1 MKTFSRFLNEKDES
15 PEKPRF
21 RGRKADRIKGATGGK
36 KTGSLRAGNISFPGD
51 RSGAYKATKSDIETR
66 KGFSKNKP
74 GGLKADE
81 TNKFVKTSV
90 RKGRVDNLG
99 GDIYNQPKFSQKKFD
114 KSIKSLS
121 KGTKTNIPNPFG
133 KGDTK
138 GQMNVKAMDRKSFKI
153 TQPKD
158 VKLPK
163 SFKDFSQK
171 LQDFKDRDIPGGPRK
186 TTTTKPKTSSPSL
199 TRQDVGMA
207 PSDKPKAV
215 KKPKVVKQSEISKQ
229 AKSSNVINF
238 NKFRRE
244 AKAAKNKFRKEADKI
259 AKNPNL
265 TGGEKAAQARP
276 VMRNVKIAQDFE
288 RGYKS
293 NPTTAVVK
301 SKDLTTVKSA
311 TNPPRKTGSQIFNQ
325 NTIKGAKGPLV

>member
-66 KGFSKNKP
+66 IGFSKNKP

-121 KGTKTNIPNPFG
+121 KGTKTNIPNPLSY
-133 KGDTK
+133 TH
-138 GQMNVKAMDRKSFKI
+138 
-153 TQPKD
+153 
-158 VKLPK
+158 
-163 SFKDFSQK
+163 
-171 LQDFKDRDIPGGPRK
+171 
-186 TTTTKPKTSSPSL
+186 L
-199 TRQDVGMA
+199 TM
-207 PSDKPKAV
+207 
-215 KKPKVVKQSEISKQ
+215 
-229 AKSSNVINF
+229 
-238 NKFRRE
+238 
-244 AKAAKNKFRKEADKI
+244 
-259 AKNPNL
+259 
-265 TGGEKAAQARP
+265 
-276 VMRNVKIAQDFE
+276 
-288 RGYKS
+288 
-293 NPTTAVVK
+293 PTICSV
-301 SKDLTTVKSA
+301 
-311 TNPPRKTGSQIFNQ
+311 
-325 NTIKGAKGPLV
+325 